1 MHLGFSGQFRVQVSP
16 FPNSNGPRINCI
28 SNSTE
33 ISGSGSQVLHR
44 ILLKRQDL
52 TPHESRAFIIPR
64 ERAWEKAAAGGKLSV
79 FFFFFLPETVKGVIA
94 EEPFPIPIHS
104 PGLRFFFVYKA
115 PKFSHLARS
124 LAAHKKLDKFLV
136 GRTAEIEV
144 SEVSPWASAR
154 INSSH
159 T

>member
-64 ERAWEKAAAGGKLSV
+64 ERAWEKAAAGGKLSG
-79 FFFFFLPETVKGVIA
+79 FFFFFLTGNSKRGRVYGIIA
-94 EEPFPIPIHS
+94 EEPFPVPMHS
-104 PGLRFFFVYKA
+104 SGLRLFFVCK
-115 PKFSHLARS
+115 
-124 LAAHKKLDKFLV
+124 
-136 GRTAEIEV
+136 
-144 SEVSPWASAR
+144 
-154 INSSH
+154 SSKVFPPS
-159 T
+159 